1 MDNKPER
8 PLQFRWQDAENVMN
22 ALRAGN
28 SCALL
33 GMDGVGK
40 SRFMQHL
47 ATPSVLEHY
56 LGEKSKH
63 MHCLLL
69 SAHELTSISAL
80 ACYRRMALL
89 LNEVMRRYD
98 LPPAEENPLLLT
110 NEDIASTLL
119 LQRVEQ
125 LMQQDEQ
132 LTLVYFFDELDS
144 VYTQVEP
151 QFLRFLQALRYRAQ
165 GRVCY
170 VLASNNPPKLLGE
183 TRTRKQMSDAFS
195 ELVNGRVLGVRPL
208 EREDAYLLIE
218 RGLPAALH
226 EGFPLPLVSL
236 QRLLFEVTGG
246 HHGLL
251 RTTLLLLEQGQV
263 ALQERES
270 ITTLS
275 EKLLR
280 NGTINSK
287 CEQLWESLSEPEQ
300 QCLKQLQKGQ
310 LVKATVSQQLTNRQ
324 VNDLFAWLQLKGVL
338 AESSRS
344 KTYRCFS
351 PLLAA
356 YISQQFS
363 AASPGLQ
370 IDFTRYRCWIDGVLQ
385 PDYLRPHELRLLR
398 YLADHAGEVCSRRDT
413 TSAVYNEAYSS
424 ATDDARLDALVERTR
439 RHMGDD
445 PRAPRF
451 LITVRGAG
459 HQLNEYLSR
468 DPQIDRGNIS

>member
-22 ALRAGN
+22 VLRAGN

-47 ATPSVLEHY
+47 TSPMVLEHY
-56 LGEKSKH
+56 LGEQSKH

-89 LNEVMRRYD
+89 LDEVMRQYG
-98 LPPAEENPLLLT
+98 LSPADENPLLLA
-110 NEDIASTLL
+110 NEDVASTLL
-119 LQRVEQ
+119 LQRVEG
-125 LMQQDEQ
+125 LMQQDKQ
-132 LTLVYFFDELDS
+132 LMLIYFFDELDS

-170 VLASNNPPKLLGE
+170 VLASNNPPRLLGE

-195 ELVNGRVLGVRPL
+195 ELVNGRAFGVRPL

-218 RGLPAALH
+218 QGLPAALR
-226 EGFPLPLVSL
+226 EGFPLPLATL
-236 QRLLFEVTGG
+236 QRLLFEATGG

-251 RTTLLLLEQGQV
+251 RTSLLLLEQGQMV
-263 ALQERES
+263 LQEKENT
-270 ITTLS
+270 TTLS

-280 NGTINSK
+280 NGTISSK
-287 CEQLWESLSEPEQ
+287 CEQIWESLSEPEQ

-310 LVKATVSQQLTNRQ
+310 LAKAMVSQQLTNRQ
-324 VNDLFAWLQLKGVL
+324 VNDIFTWLQLKGVL
-338 AESSRS
+338 IEPPRS

-351 PLLAA
+351 PILVS

-363 AASPGLQ
+363 IATPGLQ

-413 TSAVYNEAYSS
+413 TFAVYNEAYSS
-424 ATDDARLDALVERTR
+424 VTDDARLDALVERTR

-468 DPQIDRGNIS
+468 EAQTDRGNMS